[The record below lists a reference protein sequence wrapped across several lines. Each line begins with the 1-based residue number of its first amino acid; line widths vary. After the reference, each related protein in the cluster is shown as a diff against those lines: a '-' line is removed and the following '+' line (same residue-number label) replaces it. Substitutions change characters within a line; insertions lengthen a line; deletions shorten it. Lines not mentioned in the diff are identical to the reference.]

1 MKQSFGKYQLNFRKT
16 LIVFQFVIAQVFVIC
31 AIIIGQQLR
40 YTLNKDLGF
49 QHEAILTFNLP
60 NKVQNEP
67 EWQGKQFVLKHRLA
81 QHPEI
86 SMVALGDLPMSDW
99 MTASLMY
106 SGMDS
111 TAIQKQMMFKNIDPD
126 YLALYRIPLLA
137 GRNIQQTDS
146 VRELVINETALHA
159 FGFDKPADAV
169 GQQLFQGSKSRLIVG
184 VVKDFHQFNLKSGI
198 DILGFTAKRPGLATF
213 NIKLA
218 PAKVS
223 SWKKTIGLI
232 EKEWKAVYP
241 GFDFQYQFYDDT
253 IRDLYQ
259 QEHRTAKLVTTATM
273 ITLLISCLGLYGLV
287 TLTAFQR
294 TKEIGIRKVLGATVS
309 GVIALLS
316 KDFVKLV
323 L

>member
-1 MKQSFGKYQLNFRKT
+1 
-16 LIVFQFVIAQVFVIC
+16 
-31 AIIIGQQLR
+31 
-40 YTLNKDLGF
+40 
-49 QHEAILTFNLP
+49 
-60 NKVQNEP
+60 KVQNEP

-159 FGFDKPADAV
+159 FGFDKPIDAV

-184 VVKDFHQFNLKSGI
+184 VVKDFHQFNLK
-198 DILGFTAKRPGLATF
+198 
-213 NIKLA
+213 
-218 PAKVS
+218 
-223 SWKKTIGLI
+223 
-232 EKEWKAVYP
+232 
-241 GFDFQYQFYDDT
+241 
-253 IRDLYQ
+253 
-259 QEHRTAKLVTTATM
+259 
-273 ITLLISCLGLYGLV
+273 
-287 TLTAFQR
+287 
-294 TKEIGIRKVLGATVS
+294 
-309 GVIALLS
+309 
-316 KDFVKLV
+316 
-323 L
+323 